1 MIYNINSVIPN
12 LNLMDPLLAMI
23 FAFASNFAPQGFL
36 FCSGQLL
43 AISSNTAVF
52 SLLGTT
58 YGGNGTTSFALP
70 DLRGRVPIGQG
81 QGPGLSNYV
90 LGQASGTENTSILIN
105 NLPAHTH
112 SLNVNNATGTTGIP
126 GTTTYLSKGPVTGS
140 GPAAQVGEIYTTTAP
155 NTTLSPNAIG
165 LTGSSTPINNIQP
178 YVAISYIIAM
188 NGIFPTRN

>member
-1 MIYNINSVIPN
+1 
-12 LNLMDPLLAMI
+12 MDPLLAMI
-23 FAFASNFAPQGFL
+23 FAFGSNFAPQGYL

-58 YGGNGTTSFALP
+58 YGGNGQTNFALP
-70 DLRGRVPIGQG
+70 DLRGRAPIGQG

-90 LGQASGTENTSILIN
+90 LGQAGGVESVSISIS

-112 SLNVNNATGTTGIP
+112 QLNANTLPGSAVP
-126 GTTTYLSKGPVTGS
+126 GTTTYLAAGPPTGS
-140 GPAAQVGEIYTTTAP
+140 GPNANVLNIYTANAP
-155 NTTLSPNAIG
+155 NTTLSP
-165 LTGSSTPINNIQP
+165 GSISTVGGNQPVSLLQP
-178 YVAISYIIAM
+178 YLAISYIIAM